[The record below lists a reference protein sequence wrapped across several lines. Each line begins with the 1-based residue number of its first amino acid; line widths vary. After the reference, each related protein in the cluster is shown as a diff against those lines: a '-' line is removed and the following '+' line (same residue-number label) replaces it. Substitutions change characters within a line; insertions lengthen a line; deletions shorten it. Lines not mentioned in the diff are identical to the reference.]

1 MKQVTKVIPLPP
13 FTGNH
18 QHGQAGRRR
27 YLKPEMQ
34 AWQITVGAIFGGAK
48 IKGENY
54 RLKVDLVF
62 GDNRRRD
69 ISNYIKVVE
78 DALVKAK
85 VIKDDSLIVELSGT
99 KTVADDPK
107 MAMATITV
115 IGI

>member
-34 AWQITVGAIFGGAK
+34 AWQIIVGAIFGGVK
-48 IKGENY
+48 IKGQNY
-54 RLKVDLVF
+54 RLKIDLVF

-69 ISNYIKVVE
+69 ISNYVKVIE

-99 KTVADDPK
+99 KQVGDEP
-107 MAMATITV
+107 MATITV